1 MTPFAFALIAST
13 IISTSFISG
22 LFGMAGGM
30 ILVGV
35 LLVYF
40 DVATAHGDLLDHPVR
55 RQRLARR
62 AVVALRALAHLLR
75 LRVGAVL
82 SFAVM
87 RYVAI
92 VPSKAVV
99 YLGLGAAAV
108 PDRAACPRGARP
120 NIEWRGVPFVTGVL
134 TTVIQLLTGVGG
146 LFLDI
151 FFQKSM
157 LDRKTTIA
165 TKAVTQTFSH
175 VVRAVYFGS
184 FVGIADAVPLWT
196 YVPAIVLSIA
206 GTSLAAQVLER
217 MTDVGFRQWT
227 RRVIFA
233 VSVDLSGARRDAALR
248 RLDVTA
254 TGSPTRC
261 ARSTARRRPTACA
274 RLCAGLSERSSIDF
288 AVRRLSSFAITSPS
302 GS

>member
-1 MTPFAFALIAST
+1 MPFI
-13 IISTSFISG
+13 
-22 LFGMAGGM
+22 
-30 ILVGV
+30 
-35 LLVYF
+35 
-40 DVATAHGDLLDHPVR
+40 
-55 RQRLARR
+55 
-62 AVVALRALAHLLR
+62 
-75 LRVGAVL
+75 
-82 SFAVM
+82 
-87 RYVAI
+87 
-92 VPSKAVV
+92 
-99 YLGLGAAAV
+99 
-108 PDRAACPRGARP
+108 
-120 NIEWRGVPFVTGVL
+120 TGVL

-206 GTSLAAQVLER
+206 GTTLAAQVLER

-233 VSVDLSGARRDAALR
+233 VSAIYLVRGVMLLAESDPRRARVVTSAGRSGAPRADQRVDWLAHMMRAIHCTSSTES
-248 RLDVTA
+248 V
-254 TGSPTRC
+254 
-261 ARSTARRRPTACA
+261 RS
-274 RLCAGLSERSSIDF
+274 L
-288 AVRRLSSFAITSPS
+288 
-302 GS
+302 

>member
-1 MTPFAFALIAST
+1 MTPLALA
-13 IISTSFISG
+13 IIGFTVLSTSFISG

-35 LLVYF
+35 LLAYF
-40 DVATAHGDLLDHPVR
+40 DVATAMVAFSIIQFVANGW
-55 RQRLARR
+55 R
-62 AVVALRALAHLLR
+62 AALWWRFVIWRIFFVYVL
-75 LRVGAVL
+75 GAVL
-82 SFAVM
+82 SFAIM

-92 VPSKAVV
+92 VPSKAAV
-99 YLGLGAAAV
+99 YLGLGLLPFLIELLPAN
-108 PDRAACPRGARP
+108 ARP
-120 NIEWRGVPFVTGVL
+120 NIEWRGVPFLTGVL

-175 VVRAVYFGS
+175 VVRAVYFSS
-184 FVGIADAVPLWT
+184 FTGLTDAIPLWLF
-196 YVPAIVLSIA
+196 VPAIVLSIG

-233 VSVDLSGARRDAALR
+233 VSVIYLVRGVMLVA
-248 RLDVTA
+248 
-254 TGSPTRC
+254 GS
-261 ARSTARRRPTACA
+261 
-274 RLCAGLSERSSIDF
+274 
-288 AVRRLSSFAITSPS
+288 
-302 GS
+302 

>member
-1 MTPFAFALIAST
+1 MTPFDYVLIAST
-13 IISTSFISG
+13 IIATSFISG

-35 LLVYF
+35 LLAYF
-40 DVATAHGDLLDHPVR
+40 DVATGMVVFSIIQFAANGW
-55 RQRLARR
+55 R
-62 AVVALRALAHLLR
+62 AVLWWRFVIWRIFF
-75 LRVGAVL
+75 VYVIGAVI
-82 SFAVM
+82 SFAIM

-92 VPSKAVV
+92 VPSKAAV
-99 YLGLGAAAV
+99 YIGLGAMPFAIELLPAHL
-108 PDRAACPRGARP
+108 RP
-120 NIEWRGVPFVTGVL
+120 NIEWRGVPFITGVL

-196 YVPAIVLSIA
+196 YVPAIALSIA
-206 GTSLAAQVLER
+206 GTTLAAQVLER

-233 VSVDLSGARRDAALR
+233 VSAVYLVRGLM
-248 RLDVTA
+248 L
-254 TGSPTRC
+254 
-261 ARSTARRRPTACA
+261 
-274 RLCAGLSERSSIDF
+274 LAGI
-288 AVRRLSSFAITSPS
+288 
-302 GS
+302 

>member
-1 MTPFAFALIAST
+1 MTPFDFVLIACT
-13 IISTSFISG
+13 IVSTSFISG

-40 DVATAHGDLLDHPVR
+40 DVATGMVIFSIIQFVANGW
-55 RQRLARR
+55 R
-62 AVVALRALAHLLR
+62 AVLWARFVIWRIVFVYAA
-75 LRVGAVL
+75 GAII
-82 SFAVM
+82 SFGFM

-92 VPSKAVV
+92 IPSKAMV
-99 YLGLGAAAV
+99 YLGLGALPFAIELL
-108 PDRAACPRGARP
+108 PLRMRP
-120 NIEWRGVPFVTGVL
+120 HIERRGVPFITGVL

-184 FVGIADAVPLWT
+184 FIGLTDAVPLWT
-196 YVPAIVLSIA
+196 YLPAVALSIA
-206 GTSLAAQVLER
+206 GTSLAAKVLER
-217 MTDVGFRQWT
+217 MTDAGFRQWT

-233 VSVDLSGARRDAALR
+233 VSVIYLARGVML
-248 RLDVTA
+248 VW
-254 TGSPTRC
+254 TGQY
-261 ARSTARRRPTACA
+261 
-274 RLCAGLSERSSIDF
+274 
-288 AVRRLSSFAITSPS
+288 
-302 GS
+302 

>member
-1 MTPFAFALIAST
+1 MTPISLAIIGFT
-13 IISTSFISG
+13 ILSTSFISG

-35 LLVYF
+35 LLAYF
-40 DVATAHGDLLDHPVR
+40 DVATAM
-55 RQRLARR
+55 
-62 AVVALRALAHLLR
+62 VVFSIIQFVANGWRALLWWRFVLWR
-75 LRVGAVL
+75 IFFVYVLGAVL

-92 VPSKAVV
+92 VPSKAAV
-99 YLGLGAAAV
+99 YLGLGLLPFLIELLPV
-108 PDRAACPRGARP
+108 KARP
-120 NIEWRGVPFVTGVL
+120 NIEWRGVPFLTGVL
-134 TTVIQLLTGVGG
+134 TTIIQLLTGVGG

-151 FFQKSM
+151 FFQKSL

-175 VVRAVYFGS
+175 VVRAVYFSS
-184 FVGIADAVPLWT
+184 FAGLTDAVPLWT
-196 YVPAIVLSIA
+196 YVPAIALSIA

-233 VSVDLSGARRDAALR
+233 VSVIYLVRGAMLVWA
-248 RLDVTA
+248 
-254 TGSPTRC
+254 
-261 ARSTARRRPTACA
+261 
-274 RLCAGLSERSSIDF
+274 E
-288 AVRRLSSFAITSPS
+288 
-302 GS
+302 

>member
-1 MTPFAFALIAST
+1 MTPIAYALIGFT

-35 LLVYF
+35 LLAYF
-40 DVATAHGDLLDHPVR
+40 DVATAMVIFSLIQLVANGW
-55 RQRLARR
+55 R
-62 AVVALRALAHLLR
+62 AVLWARFGLWRIFFVYVA
-75 LRVGAVL
+75 GAVI
-82 SFAVM
+82 SFGDM
-87 RYVAI
+87 RYVEL
-92 VPSKAVV
+92 VPSKAAV
-99 YLGLGAAAV
+99 YLGLGIM
-108 PDRAACPRGARP
+108 PFLIELLPMKARP

-151 FFQKSM
+151 FFQKST

-175 VVRAVYFGS
+175 VIRAVYFGS
-184 FVGIADAVPLWT
+184 FVGVADAVPLWT
-196 YVPAIVLSIA
+196 YLPAILLSIV
-206 GTSLAAQVLER
+206 GTTLAAQALER

-233 VSVDLSGARRDAALR
+233 VSIVYLARGVML
-248 RLDVTA
+248 L
-254 TGSPTRC
+254 
-261 ARSTARRRPTACA
+261 
-274 RLCAGLSERSSIDF
+274 AGY
-288 AVRRLSSFAITSPS
+288 
-302 GS
+302 

>member
-1 MTPFAFALIAST
+1 MVRLGGARRPNDHRMTLLPLILIGLT
-13 IISTSFISG
+13 IVSTSFLSG

-30 ILVGV
+30 ILLGV

-40 DVATAHGDLLDHPVR
+40 DVATGMVIFSVIQFVANGW
-55 RQRLARR
+55 R
-62 AVVALRALAHLLR
+62 AVLWWRFVLWRIFF
-75 LRVGAVL
+75 VYVCGAVI

-92 VPSKAVV
+92 VPSKAAV
-99 YLGLGAAAV
+99 YLGLGLMPFAIELL
-108 PDRAACPRGARP
+108 PKDWRP
-120 NIEWRGVPFVTGVL
+120 NIEWRGVPFITGVL

-175 VVRAVYFGS
+175 IIRAVYFGS
-184 FVGIADAVPLWT
+184 FVGISDAVPLWT
-196 YVPAIVLSIA
+196 YIPAIALSIA

-233 VSVDLSGARRDAALR
+233 VSAIYLARGVMLIA
-248 RLDVTA
+248 
-254 TGSPTRC
+254 
-261 ARSTARRRPTACA
+261 
-274 RLCAGLSERSSIDF
+274 F
-288 AVRRLSSFAITSPS
+288 
-302 GS
+302 

>member
-1 MTPFAFALIAST
+1 VHRYTLHRVQDTMTPFDYVLIASA
-13 IISTSFISG
+13 IITTSFISG

-40 DVATAHGDLLDHPVR
+40 DVATAMVIFSIIQFVANGW
-55 RQRLARR
+55 R
-62 AVVALRALAHLLR
+62 AVLWVRFVIWRIFFVYVAGALI
-75 LRVGAVL
+75 
-82 SFAVM
+82 SFAIM

-92 VPSKAVV
+92 IPSKAAV
-99 YLGLGAAAV
+99 YLGLGILPFAIELLPAHM
-108 PDRAACPRGARP
+108 RP
-120 NIEWRGVPFVTGVL
+120 NIEWRGVPFITGVL

-151 FFQKSM
+151 FFQKST

-184 FVGIADAVPLWT
+184 FVGVAEAVPLWT
-196 YVPAIVLSIA
+196 YLPAILLSIA
-206 GTSLAAQVLER
+206 GTTLAAQVLER
-217 MTDVGFRQWT
+217 MTDTGFRQWT

-233 VSVDLSGARRDAALR
+233 VCAVYLARGVML
-248 RLDVTA
+248 L
-254 TGSPTRC
+254 
-261 ARSTARRRPTACA
+261 
-274 RLCAGLSERSSIDF
+274 AGY
-288 AVRRLSSFAITSPS
+288 
-302 GS
+302 

>member
-1 MTPFAFALIAST
+1 MTPLSLALIGAT

-40 DVATAHGDLLDHPVR
+40 DVATAMVIFSIIQFVANGW
-55 RQRLARR
+55 R
-62 AVVALRALAHLLR
+62 AVLWWRYVLWRIFVVYVL
-75 LRVGAVL
+75 GAVL

-92 VPSKAVV
+92 IPSKAAV
-99 YLGLGAAAV
+99 YLGLGLLPFLIELLPA
-108 PDRAACPRGARP
+108 RARP

-151 FFQKSM
+151 FFQKSA

-175 VVRAVYFGS
+175 VVRVVYFGS
-184 FVGIADAVPLWT
+184 LVGIGDAVPLWSW
-196 YVPAIVLSIA
+196 VPAILLSVA

-217 MTDVGFRQWT
+217 MSDVGFRQWT
-227 RRVIFA
+227 RRVILV
-233 VSVDLSGARRDAALR
+233 VSVIYLIRGVMLI
-248 RLDVTA
+248 A
-254 TGSPTRC
+254 TGSPT
-261 ARSTARRRPTACA
+261 
-274 RLCAGLSERSSIDF
+274 
-288 AVRRLSSFAITSPS
+288 
-302 GS
+302 

>member
-1 MTPFAFALIAST
+1 MTPFAYVLIACT

-35 LLVYF
+35 LLAYF
-40 DVATAHGDLLDHPVR
+40 DVATGMVIFSIIQFAANGW
-55 RQRLARR
+55 
-62 AVVALRALAHLLR
+62 RALLWYRFVLWR
-75 LRVGAVL
+75 IFFVYVTGAVL

-92 VPSKAVV
+92 VPSKAAV
-99 YLGLGAAAV
+99 YLGLGAMPFV
-108 PDRAACPRGARP
+108 IELLPRNLRP
-120 NIEWRGVPFVTGVL
+120 NIEWRGVPFITGVL
-134 TTVIQLLTGVGG
+134 TTVIQLLTDVGG

-175 VVRAVYFGS
+175 VVRAVYFSS
-184 FVGIADAVPLWT
+184 FTGLGDAVPWWT
-196 YVPAIVLSIA
+196 FVPAIALSMG
-206 GTSLAAQVLER
+206 GTSLAALALER

-233 VSVDLSGARRDAALR
+233 VSTVYLVRGVMLLA
-248 RLDVTA
+248 
-254 TGSPTRC
+254 GS
-261 ARSTARRRPTACA
+261 
-274 RLCAGLSERSSIDF
+274 
-288 AVRRLSSFAITSPS
+288 
-302 GS
+302 

>member
-1 MTPFAFALIAST
+1 MLAPTALAIIALT
-13 IISTSFISG
+13 TLATSFISG

-40 DVATAHGDLLDHPVR
+40 DVATAMVIFSIIQFVANGW
-55 RQRLARR
+55 R
-62 AVVALRALAHLLR
+62 AVLWWRFALWRIIVVYLL
-75 LRVGAVL
+75 GAVL

-92 VPSKAVV
+92 VPSKAMV
-99 YLGLGAAAV
+99 YLGLGALPFLIEV
-108 PDRAACPRGARP
+108 LPKDWRP
-120 NIEWRGVPFVTGVL
+120 NIEWRGVPFITGVL
-134 TTVIQLLTGVGG
+134 TTIIQLLTGVGG

-184 FVGIADAVPLWT
+184 FTGLVDAVPLWLF
-196 YVPAIVLSIA
+196 VPAIALSMA
-206 GTSLAAQVLER
+206 GTSLAAVALER

-233 VSVDLSGARRDAALR
+233 VSVVFLLRGAAL
-248 RLDVTA
+248 LL
-254 TGSPTRC
+254 GY
-261 ARSTARRRPTACA
+261 
-274 RLCAGLSERSSIDF
+274 
-288 AVRRLSSFAITSPS
+288 
-302 GS
+302 

>member
-1 MTPFAFALIAST
+1 MTPLSLAIIGFT
-13 IISTSFISG
+13 ILSTSFLSG

-35 LLVYF
+35 LLAYF
-40 DVATAHGDLLDHPVR
+40 DVATGMVVFSIIQFVANGW
-55 RQRLARR
+55 R
-62 AVVALRALAHLLR
+62 AVLWSRFVLWRIFFVYVL
-75 LRVGAVL
+75 GAVL

-99 YLGLGAAAV
+99 YLGLGVLPFLIELLPAN
-108 PDRAACPRGARP
+108 ARP
-120 NIEWRGVPFVTGVL
+120 NIEWRGVPFLTGVL
-134 TTVIQLLTGVGG
+134 TTIIQLLTGVGG

-151 FFQKSM
+151 FFQKSL

-184 FVGIADAVPLWT
+184 FAGVADAVPLWT
-196 YVPAIVLSIA
+196 YVPAIALSIA
-206 GTSLAAQVLER
+206 GTSLAALMLER

-233 VSVDLSGARRDAALR
+233 VSAIYLVRGAMLAW
-248 RLDVTA
+248 
-254 TGSPTRC
+254 G
-261 ARSTARRRPTACA
+261 
-274 RLCAGLSERSSIDF
+274 E
-288 AVRRLSSFAITSPS
+288 
-302 GS
+302 

>member
-1 MTPFAFALIAST
+1 MTPFAFTLIGFT

-35 LLVYF
+35 LLAYF
-40 DVATAHGDLLDHPVR
+40 DVATGMVIFSIIQFAANGW
-55 RQRLARR
+55 R
-62 AVVALRALAHLLR
+62 AVLWWRFVLWRIFFVYLI
-75 LRVGAVL
+75 GAVL
-82 SFAVM
+82 AFAVM
-87 RYVAI
+87 RTVAI
-92 VPSKAVV
+92 IPSKAAV
-99 YLGLGAAAV
+99 YLGLGV
-108 PDRAACPRGARP
+108 MPFVIELLPMRMRP
-120 NIEWRGVPFVTGVL
+120 NIEWRGVPFITGVL
-134 TTVIQLLTGVGG
+134 TTIIQLLTGVGG

-196 YVPAIVLSIA
+196 YAPAIALSIA
-206 GTSLAAQVLER
+206 GTSLAAVILER

-233 VSVDLSGARRDAALR
+233 VSAIYL
-248 RLDVTA
+248 
-254 TGSPTRC
+254 
-261 ARSTARRRPTACA
+261 
-274 RLCAGLSERSSIDF
+274 
-288 AVRRLSSFAITSPS
+288 VRGVMLLW
-302 GS
+302 GV

>member
-1 MTPFAFALIAST
+1 MTPVSLSLIAVT
-13 IISTSFISG
+13 IIATSFISG

-40 DVATAHGDLLDHPVR
+40 DVATAMVIFSIIQFVANGW
-55 RQRLARR
+55 R
-62 AVVALRALAHLLR
+62 AVLWWRFVRWRIFFVYVL
-75 LRVGAVL
+75 GAVL

-87 RYVAI
+87 RTVAI
-92 VPSKAVV
+92 VPSKAAV
-99 YLGLGAAAV
+99 YLGLGLLPFAIELL
-108 PDRAACPRGARP
+108 PLRARP

-134 TTVIQLLTGVGG
+134 TTIIQLLTGVGG

-151 FFQKSM
+151 FFQKSQ

-184 FVGIADAVPLWT
+184 FTGLIEAVPLWLF
-196 YVPAIVLSIA
+196 VPAIALSMA
-206 GTSLAAQVLER
+206 GTSLAAVALER

-233 VSVDLSGARRDAALR
+233 VSIVFL
-248 RLDVTA
+248 
-254 TGSPTRC
+254 
-261 ARSTARRRPTACA
+261 
-274 RLCAGLSERSSIDF
+274 
-288 AVRRLSSFAITSPS
+288 VRGVMLAF
-302 GS
+302 GH